1 MFKPF
6 KIGLNRVLY
15 PFIPLAILLA
25 VSILACL
32 LGYFLN
38 PLVGDHF
45 PLSKV
50 VSKTTLFFLVLSIFP
65 AMAWLGLK
73 AKDLGFAPRKT
84 LLKQI
89 VLGFGIG
96 LLTLLPVLIAEYLLG
111 IRELD
116 PAKAWTAAFLLKKS
130 GSILLVALLI
140 SSIEEPLF
148 RGLLISALGKKM
160 PLATAI
166 GISAVY
172 YASLH
177 FLHSHTLIPSA
188 EVEWDSGFLLLAEA
202 FGNLFAPANFSAW
215 VALLMVGLFLGIL
228 RARAPDHLG
237 YCIGCHTAWVWQIK
251 LSKTLFNT
259 HFDGEYGFLVSRY
272 DGVIGW
278 LVAGWLALFLAGYAF
293 RRAFAASR

>member
-1 MFKPF
+1 MKLPQRL
-6 KIGLNRVLY
+6 GYALT
-15 PFIPLAILLA
+15 PLAVLFALS
-25 VSILACL
+25 VLACL

-38 PLVGDHF
+38 PFVGDRF

-73 AKDLGFAPRKT
+73 AKDLGFASGKT

-89 VLGFGIG
+89 ALGFGIG
-96 LLTLLPVLIAEYLLG
+96 LLTLLPVLVAEYWLG
-111 IRELD
+111 IREFD

-140 SSIEEPLF
+140 SFIEEPLF

-160 PLATAI
+160 PFAAAI
-166 GISAVY
+166 GISALY

-177 FLHSHTLIPSA
+177 FLHSHTKIPSV
-188 EVEWDSGFLLLAEA
+188 EVELTSGFLLLAEA

-215 VALLMVGLFLGIL
+215 AALLMVGLFLGLL
-228 RARAPDHLG
+228 RTRAPENLG

-251 LSKTLFNT
+251 LSKTLFT
-259 HFDGEYGFLVSRY
+259 TRFDGDYGFLVSHY

-278 LVAGWLALFLAGYAF
+278 LVAGWLALFLVGYAL
-293 RRAFAASR
+293 RRVFAASR